1 MIRISVKEFKELM
14 NQEPDNTETTNTL
27 DAWIIKHILRKE
39 ESSPASTTWKEK
51 KNEET
56 S

>member
-14 NQEPDNTETTNTL
+14 NQEQKNTETTNTL

-39 ESSPASTTWKEK
+39 ESSPTSTTWKETP
-51 KNEET
+51 NEET